1 MYRRLVS
8 ILLFAVSG
16 CDAIRYNKDLNK
28 QKTDCKSLLET
39 IKYVGF
45 LETNCPGCMKIS
57 CIDCGPSGAEIRFLI
72 LLGNYAECQ
81 KNLKKMQKLK

>member
-8 ILLFAVSG
+8 ILLFGVFG
-16 CDAIRYNKDLNK
+16 CDAIKYNKDLNK

-45 LETNCPGCMKIS
+45 LEMNCPGCMKTG
-57 CIDCGPSGAEIRFLI
+57 GPPDAEFRFAV

-81 KNLKKMQKLK
+81 KNLKEMQKLK

>member
-1 MYRRLVS
+1 MFRRLVPVW
-8 ILLFAVSG
+8 LLVVFG
-16 CDAIRYNKDLNK
+16 CDVIKYNKDLNK

-57 CIDCGPSGAEIRFLI
+57 CIDCGISGADFRFLI
-72 LLGNYAECQ
+72 LLGNYADCQ
-81 KNLKKMQKLK
+81 KQLKQMQKLD